1 MKKIKTAL
9 FALAAL
15 GGIGGAFAAGHRKP
29 HSGTIYY
36 AQKGSNGHV
45 TWVTSPSGRCLPY
58 TSLACTITS
67 TSNVSGVQDAFPA
80 QYSLAGS
87 MTSDAVFQ

>member
-1 MKKIKTAL
+1 MAL
-9 FALAAL
+9 IALAAV
-15 GGIGGAFAAGHRKP
+15 GGIGGAFAAGYKKP

-36 AQKGSNGHV
+36 AQKGATGHV
-45 TWVTSPSGRCLPY
+45 TWVTSPTGRCSAY
-58 TSLACTITS
+58 SSLACTITS

-87 MTSDAVFQ
+87 NTTNAVYQ